1 MEWLSIVGTLVLDWV
16 LYLLIGGL
24 LGLWIQPLLVDMC
37 TSLHIY
43 WGLTLDEVKG
53 RVASTIGGF
62 SGHFSMPI
70 WWSVHLGELPWLIP
84 SLLWWNTSL
93 RRWLAFIFYG
103 IMMGRLAC
111 RSLHT
116 FWGIIPPF
124 WSLFIQLSTLG
135 IFYMFLYPI
144 LRGVFLLWSINHI
157 FGWGHPLLEG
167 LLHPF

>member
-62 SGHFSMPI
+62 IGLFSMPI

-93 RRWLAFIFYG
+93 GRWLAFILYG

-111 RSLHT
+111 RSLHA